1 MDEAPETIDEK
12 TKIPLGL
19 AVGVT
24 IFICGLV
31 LWAGRIEWVLSA
43 TAESQKTIAREV
55 GEDKD
60 KYSKDIQVIQSDLL
74 AIKCHLGVKDP
85 ACVSFPRSRR

>member
-1 MDEAPETIDEK
+1 MDEESHLDEK

-19 AVGVT
+19 AVGAT

-43 TAESQKTIAREV
+43 TTDSQKTLAIDVNSYKGDVQSIR
-55 GEDKD
+55 
-60 KYSKDIQVIQSDLL
+60 SDLL
-74 AIKCHLGVKDP
+74 AIKCQLGVSDP
-85 ACVSFPRSRR
+85 ACVSFPKPRK